1 MDLLQLYGEVGKILD
16 SLDFDALFQGFYKYR
31 FALYNKDEIVL
42 DGKAMAYREDF
53 RGNTAKEYE
62 GEYIAIWDVGSDPA
76 TDVERLA
83 YCLVHEMFHCHQY
96 THKKEGYP
104 NDLDLLNYPEDV
116 GNFIRK
122 YNENRYLA
130 EAYEN
135 KDEEALR
142 KFAYIRVLRFKQYP
156 ASLSQE
162 WKVEG
167 LEGMAEYIGLKALE
181 CINPVRFENV
191 VRDYLGKLREESNL
205 LFDVRRISYF
215 VGAIYFLCRE
225 KLGRPVSFEWNSE
238 QTIYEQNPIDSDGC
252 VAEVITYD
260 FIADNQRK
268 RMLEK
273 EAILQ
278 AHMKAA
284 EYIECK
290 GIICGYDPMNMFRLK
305 DMIYCS
311 HFILLHIDGEMRTIN
326 SEVTLRLEEGSNRNV
341 VGYYV

>member
-1 MDLLQLYGEVGKILD
+1 MDLLQLYGEVDEILNT
-16 SLDFDALFQGFYKYR
+16 LNFDKLFQGFYKYR
-31 FALYNKDEIVL
+31 FALYNREEIVQ
-42 DGKAMAYREDF
+42 DGKIMPYREDF

-62 GEYIAIWDVGSDPA
+62 GEYIAIWDVGSDPVE
-76 TDVERLA
+76 DVERLA

-104 NDLDLLNYPEDV
+104 NDLDLLNYPEDME
-116 GNFIRK
+116 NFTKK

-130 EAYEN
+130 DAYEN

-142 KFAYIRVLRFKQYP
+142 KFAYIRNQRFGQYQD
-156 ASLSQE
+156 SLSQE

-167 LEGMAEYIGLKALE
+167 LEGMAEYIGLKALKQ
-181 CINPVRFENV
+181 INPVRFENV

-215 VGAIYFLCRE
+215 VGAIYFLCMD
-225 KLGRPVSFEWNSE
+225 KLGSPVSFEWNSE
-238 QTIYEQNPIDSDGC
+238 KTIYEQNPIDSNGC
-252 VAEVITYD
+252 VAEVKNYD
-260 FIADNQRK
+260 FIANNQKK

-273 EAILQ
+273 DAIIQKHMEAS
-278 AHMKAA
+278 
-284 EYIECK
+284 EYVDCK
-290 GIICGYDPMNMFRLK
+290 GIICGYDPMNMFRLR

-311 HFILLHIDGEMRTIN
+311 HFVVLYIDGEMKNIN
-326 SEVTLRLEEGSNRNV
+326 SAVVLRLEEGTNRNI